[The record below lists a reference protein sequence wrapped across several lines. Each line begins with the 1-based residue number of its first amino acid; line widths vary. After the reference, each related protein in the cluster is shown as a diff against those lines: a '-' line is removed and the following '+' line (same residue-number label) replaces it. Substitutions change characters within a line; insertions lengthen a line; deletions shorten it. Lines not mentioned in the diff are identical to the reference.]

1 MALMFFDLTLPKK
14 RVEVLHIKYDDLDT
28 SINISCINRNNEIA
42 CQYMKQA
49 QRTRKKRI
57 VVKDVSA
64 NYKVQQLT
72 C

>member
-1 MALMFFDLTLPKK
+1 MAFMSFDLTLSKK
-14 RVEVLHIKYDDLDT
+14 RMEVFHIKYDDLDT
-28 SINISCINRNNEIA
+28 SINISRIKRNNVIT

>member
-1 MALMFFDLTLPKK
+1 MALMYFDLTLSKK
-14 RVEVLHIKYDDLDT
+14 RVEVFHTKYDDLDT
-28 SINISCINRNNEIA
+28 SIKISCIKRNNVII

-49 QRTRKKRI
+49 QRTGETRI
-57 VVKDVSA
+57 VAQDDSV